1 LTGLKKPKN
10 TIKTVAFCFVTIAM
24 RYVNRFY
31 ARIFYIKAGGYVPSS
46 DSPFFGAAMKIDKET
61 ESNIL
66 RYHFV
71 EKWRV
76 GTIATQL
83 GVHHSVVDR
92 VLSQAGLPKIER
104 SPRPSMMDPYLPF
117 IIETLDRFPT
127 LTAARLYEM
136 AKQRGYPGG
145 PSQFRQR
152 ISQLRP
158 RKQPEAYLRL
168 KTLPGEQAQTDWGHF
183 GHIEIGKA
191 RRPLMAFVMVL
202 SWSRQI
208 YLQFYLNAQMEN
220 FLRGHV
226 GAFEAWDG
234 LPKVL
239 LYDNL
244 KSAVLERQGDAIR
257 FHPTLLALSAH
268 YRFEPRPVAV
278 ARGNEK
284 GRVERAIRYIR
295 DNFFAG
301 RHWQTLQ
308 ALNQQADEWC
318 QGVSADRRCPE
329 NKDLSVREA
338 FLQEQPSLLALP
350 DNPFDSRERVAV
362 IARKTPYIRFDSNDY
377 SIPHQHVQKPLTVM
391 ADLAQVHILDGV
403 EVIAEHDRSFDKG
416 QQVEDEDHIN
426 ALWLAK
432 THARLHRGQDRLS
445 AASDHVPALLQ
456 QSIERGHVLKTT
468 VRLLNQLLD
477 DYGRAELH
485 CALNEALKQQSPYP
499 QAVQQ
504 ILERR
509 RDEQNKPPPLAVAV
523 PAKVKQYSVKPASL
537 SDYDQLSAQTEED
550 EKND

>member
-1 LTGLKKPKN
+1 M
-10 TIKTVAFCFVTIAM
+10 A
-24 RYVNRFY
+24 
-31 ARIFYIKAGGYVPSS
+31 
-46 DSPFFGAAMKIDKET
+46 IDKDV
-61 ESNIL
+61 ESRIL

-71 EKWRV
+71 EQWRV

-92 VLSQAGLPKIER
+92 VLSQAGMPKLER
-104 SPRPSMMDPYLPF
+104 SPRSSMIDPYLPF
-117 IIETLDRFPT
+117 ITETLQRFPT

-136 AKQRGYPGG
+136 AKQRGYPGA

-168 KTLPGEQAQTDWGHF
+168 KTLPGEQAQIDWGHF

-191 RRPLMAFVMVL
+191 KRPLMAFVMVL
-202 SWSRQI
+202 SWSRHI

-226 GAFEAWDG
+226 GAFEAWNG
-234 LPKVL
+234 LPRVL

-244 KSAVLERQGDAIR
+244 KSAVLDRQGDAIR

-268 YRFEPRPVAV
+268 YHFEPRPVAV

-301 RHWQTLQ
+301 RSWSTL
-308 ALNQQADEWC
+308 AELNQQADAWC
-318 QGVSADRRCPE
+318 QGTSAERKCPE
-329 NKDLSVREA
+329 NTDLIIREA
-338 FLQEQPSLLALP
+338 FLQEQPTLLTLP
-350 DNPFDSRERVAV
+350 DNPFDTQEKVEV
-362 IARKTPYIRFDSNDY
+362 IARKTPYIRFDTNDY
-377 SIPHQHVQKPLTVM
+377 SIPHQHVQKPLTVI
-391 ADLAQVHILDGV
+391 ANLTQVRILDGSAV
-403 EVIAEHDRSFDKG
+403 MAEHVRSFDKG
-416 QQVEDEDHIN
+416 EQVECEAHIN

-432 THARLHRGQDRLS
+432 THAKLHRGQDRLH
-445 AASDHVPALLQ
+445 AASDHIPALLQ

-485 CALNEALKQQSPYP
+485 GALAEALKEQSPYP

-509 RDEQNKPPPLAVAV
+509 RDEQNKPPPLAVSV
-523 PAKVKQYSVKPASL
+523 PDKVKQYSVKSARL
-537 SDYDQLSAQTEED
+537 SDYDQLNNSATKGNDED
-550 EKND
+550 MTGNPKDD

>member
-1 LTGLKKPKN
+1 MT
-10 TIKTVAFCFVTIAM
+10 
-24 RYVNRFY
+24 
-31 ARIFYIKAGGYVPSS
+31 
-46 DSPFFGAAMKIDKET
+46 IDKET
-61 ESNIL
+61 ESRIL

-71 EKWRV
+71 EQWRV

-83 GVHHSVVDR
+83 GIHHSVVDR
-92 VLSQAGLPKIER
+92 VLAQAGLPKVER
-104 SPRPSMMDPYLPF
+104 SLRPSIIDPYLPF
-117 IIETLDRFPT
+117 IVETLKEFPT
-127 LTAARLYEM
+127 LTATRLYEM

-168 KTLPGEQAQTDWGHF
+168 KTLPGEQSQVDWGHF
-183 GHIEIGKA
+183 GHLQIGRAK
-191 RRPLMAFVMVL
+191 RPLMAFVMVL

-208 YLQFYLNAQMEN
+208 FLRFYLNAQMEN

-226 GAFEAWDG
+226 AAFEAWNG

-244 KSAVLERQGDAIR
+244 KSAVLERRGDAIR

-301 RHWQTLQ
+301 RHWQTL
-308 ALNQQADEWC
+308 AELNQQAEVWC
-318 QGVSADRRCPE
+318 QGISADRRCPE
-329 NKDLSVREA
+329 NNDLTVKEA
-338 FLQEQPSLLALP
+338 FLQEQPGLLTLP
-350 DNPFDSRERVAV
+350 DNPFDTREKRQV
-362 IARKTPYIRFDSNDY
+362 IARKTPYIRFDLNDY
-377 SIPHQHVQKPLTVM
+377 SIAHPQVQKPLTVM
-391 ADLAQVHILDGV
+391 ADLQRVRILDG
-403 EVIAEHDRSFDKG
+403 EELIAEHARSFDKG
-416 QQVEDEDHIN
+416 EQVEDEEHIN

-432 THARLHRGQDRLS
+432 TNAKLHRGQDRLS
-445 AASDHVPALLQ
+445 AASDHVQDLLQ

-477 DYGRAELH
+477 DYGREALH
-485 CALNEALKQQSPYP
+485 GALEEALKQQSPYP

-509 RDEQNKPPPLAVAV
+509 RDEKHQPPPLAVAV
-523 PAKVKQYSVKPASL
+523 PDKVKQYRIKSVNL
-537 SDYDQLSAQTEED
+537 SDYDQLNQGGEENEVNNCQNSD
-550 EKND
+550 EKGEKDDG

>member
-1 LTGLKKPKN
+1 M
-10 TIKTVAFCFVTIAM
+10 A
-24 RYVNRFY
+24 
-31 ARIFYIKAGGYVPSS
+31 
-46 DSPFFGAAMKIDKET
+46 IDKDI
-61 ESNIL
+61 ESKIL

-71 EKWRV
+71 EQWRV

-92 VLSQAGLPKIER
+92 VLSQAGMPKVER
-104 SPRPSMMDPYLPF
+104 SPRASMIDPYLPF
-117 IIETLDRFPT
+117 IIETLEAFPT
-127 LTAARLYEM
+127 LTATRLYEM
-136 AKQRGYPGG
+136 AKQRGYPGA

-168 KTLPGEQAQTDWGHF
+168 KTLPGEQAQVDWGHF

-208 YLQFYLNAQMEN
+208 YLQFYPNAQMEN

-226 GAFEAWDG
+226 GAFEAWEG
-234 LPKVL
+234 LPRVL

-268 YRFEPRPVAV
+268 YHFEPRPVAV

-301 RHWQTLQ
+301 RQWQTLEQ
-308 ALNQQADEWC
+308 LNQQADEWC
-318 QGVSADRRCPE
+318 RGVSAQRRCPE
-329 NKDLSVREA
+329 NTDLHVGEA
-338 FLQEQPSLLALP
+338 FVQEQSRLLSLP
-350 DNPFDSRERVAV
+350 DNPFDTRERIEV
-362 IARKTPYIRFDSNDY
+362 IARKTPYVRFDLNDY
-377 SIPHQHVQKPLTVM
+377 SIPHQHVQKPLTVI
-391 ADLAQVHILDGV
+391 ADLTQLRILNGA
-403 EVIAEHDRSFDKG
+403 EVIAVHVRSFDKG
-416 QQVEDEDHIN
+416 AQVEREEHIN

-432 THARLHRGQDRLS
+432 THAKLHRGQDRLS
-445 AASDHVPALLQ
+445 VASDHTPTFLQ

-485 CALNEALKQQSPYP
+485 GALKEALNAQSPYP

-504 ILERR
+504 VLERR
-509 RDEQNKPPPLAVAV
+509 RDEQHQPPPLAVAV
-523 PAKVKQYSVKPASL
+523 PDKVKQYSVKAVKL
-537 SDYDQLSAQTEED
+537 SDYDQLNNVEGKHKGN
-550 EKND
+550 EKDD